1 MQRLH
6 PFPLSI
12 WKTTNFSQCRI
23 RFPASLVHWQ
33 NTSNRLY
40 IRQAAH
46 SRTHSGNSISSS
58 CKPHHAEKK
67 ILILDPGHR
76 LVRNIAD
83 NTFDRTH
90 FDPDRTHSDLLVHL
104 VYHSQPSTHL
114 IPWHRKR
121 LNVLSS
127 TTTAHG
133 SLLDLFST
141 SIIKRTINKEQHAC
155 SNGQYLRT
163 WYNCHS
169 PIHRPA
175 IDSTS
180 SPN

>member
-1 MQRLH
+1 MNNHVITHSHYL
-6 PFPLSI
+6 
-12 WKTTNFSQCRI
+12 
-23 RFPASLVHWQ
+23 A
-33 NTSNRLY
+33 LY
-40 IRQAAH
+40 IRQAAY

-58 CKPHHAEKK
+58 CKPHHDEKK

-90 FDPDRTHSDLLVHL
+90 FDPNRTHSDPNRTHSDLLVHL
-104 VYHSQPSTHL
+104 VYHSQSSTHL
-114 IPWHRKR
+114 IPWHSKR

-127 TTTAHG
+127 ITTAHG

-163 WYNCHS
+163 
-169 PIHRPA
+169 
-175 IDSTS
+175 
-180 SPN
+180 